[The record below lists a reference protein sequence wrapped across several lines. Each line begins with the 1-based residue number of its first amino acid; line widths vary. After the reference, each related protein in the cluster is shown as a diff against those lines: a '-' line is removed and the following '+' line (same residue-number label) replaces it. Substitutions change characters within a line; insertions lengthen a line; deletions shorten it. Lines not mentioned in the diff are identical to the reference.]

1 MYFFYPTMKQKK
13 TPYSFP
19 ACETIA
25 LETFTMLASSGGSDS
40 TPSYNG
46 FGKED
51 NWS

>member
-1 MYFFYPTMKQKK
+1 MKQRK

-25 LETFTMLASSGGSDS
+25 LESFAMLAASGGNELS
-40 TPSYNG
+40 PSYNG